1 MNKKT
6 VRDADLSGKKV
17 LVRVDFNV
25 PMDGGTISDPSR
37 ITATLPTLR
46 YLIDQ
51 GARLILMSHFGDPK
65 ERSAEFSLAPVAEY
79 LGTQLGTTVPFAS
92 DCVGPEAQRV
102 ADAVQPGQVAL
113 LENTRFHKGEKKN
126 DPEFAGQLAALADVY
141 VNDAFGASHRPHAS
155 SEGVAHLLPAYAGLL
170 MEKEI
175 SILENALEN
184 PTRPFVVILGGSKV
198 SDKIQMIDN
207 VLPRVDKI
215 LIGGGM
221 AYTFLKA
228 QGKEIGKSRLEAD
241 KLDFARELIE
251 RAQADGKRLVLPVD
265 TLVAPGIDS
274 AAGFSIVS
282 VDQMPVD
289 QLGPD
294 IGPETV
300 ELFARELEGAGTVI
314 WNGPMGVF
322 ETPGFDQGTR
332 GVAEALAKV
341 QAAGGDVIVGGGDTG
356 AAVRE
361 MGFADQMG
369 HISTGGGATLE
380 FLGGLPLPGYE
391 VLPVR
396 EG

>member
-46 YLIDQ
+46 YLMEQ
-51 GARLILMSHFGDPK
+51 GARSILISHFGDPK
-65 ERSAEFSLAPVAEY
+65 EVSDQFSLAPVTEY
-79 LGTQLGTTVPFAS
+79 LGTQLGATVPFAT

-102 ADAVQPGQVAL
+102 ANAVQPGQVAL

-126 DPEFAGQLAALADVY
+126 DPEFAAQLAALAEIY
-141 VNDAFGASHRPHAS
+141 VNDAFGASHRAHAS
-155 SEGVAHLLPAYAGLL
+155 TEGVARLLPAYAGLL

-184 PTRPFVVILGGSKV
+184 PTRPFIVILGGSKV
-198 SDKIQMIDN
+198 SDKIEMIEN

-221 AYTFLKA
+221 AYTFLKT
-228 QGKEIGKSRLEAD
+228 QGKEIGKSRCEAD
-241 KLDFARELIE
+241 KLDFALELVE
-251 RAQADGKRLVLPVD
+251 RAQREGKRLVLPVD

-282 VDQMPVD
+282 VNQMPAD

-332 GVAEALAKV
+332 GVAEALVKV
-341 QAAGGDVIVGGGDTG
+341 QGAGGDVIVGGGDTG

-361 MGFADQMG
+361 LGLADQMG